1 MASPSSAP
9 MDCPEVTTKWEY
21 IDLHHTS
28 FTSTLPGDVVHLSL
42 QVKTVKGMHTI
53 HKDAWGGHSQHF
65 RKWGTQIT
73 PTTATRYKLEKFKSQ
88 WNAFV
93 RGSTQGRGRRNRGKK
108 YSSYPPS
115 MDPSP
120 LTPTWRDRQN
130 MPWVFKGVVAP
141 PPTAAPSPTWTAV
154 AEPLADMAQLSAGML
169 PLGRGHTPGPKELT
183 PPTPLDEGQAEVG
196 KGEEAP
202 RPIPFAVARLKT
214 SPISSC
220 EDIPAL
226 VDNSPVDEMPLDLSV
241 DQKKEELEQA
251 REERKLQTLSM
262 EKEKRELQQRILEM
276 DIKIEKLESISLEQF
291 KNIGN
296 IGPPIKEEKVVR
308 FTEPPT
314 SPPAPREEEAMDLSP
329 EAEHPGTPH
338 PPPLDPEV
346 DVIESGVYSSEEED
360 IKETRRT
367 SWAKHREAAQRKR
380 LCLRLVRNKVG
391 FHSLE
396 VYNIPKTPSTPPSPL
411 FPDAVGR
418 ECQDDRKHP
427 LED

>member
-9 MDCPEVTTKWEY
+9 TDCPEVTTKWEY

-73 PTTATRYKLEKFKSQ
+73 PTAATRNKLEKFKSQ

-93 RGSTQGRGRRNRGKK
+93 RGTTQGRGRRNRGKK

-115 MDPSP
+115 MDQSP

-169 PLGRGHTPGPKELT
+169 PLGTGHTPAPKELS
-183 PPTPLDEGQAEVG
+183 PPTHVDERQPEVG

-202 RPIPFAVARLKT
+202 RPIPFAVAGLKT

-226 VDNSPVDEMPLDLSV
+226 VDSSPLDEMPLDLSV
-241 DQKKEELEQA
+241 DQKKEEQEQA
-251 REERKLQTLSM
+251 REERKLQTLSL
-262 EKEKRELQQRILEM
+262 EKEKRELQQKILEM
-276 DIKIEKLESISLEQF
+276 DIKIEKRESIPLEQF

-314 SPPAPREEEAMDLSP
+314 SPPAPREEEAMDLTP
-329 EAEHPGTPH
+329 EAECPDTPH

-346 DVIESGVYSSEEED
+346 DVIESGVYSSEEEEV
-360 IKETRRT
+360 KET
-367 SWAKHREAAQRKR
+367 
-380 LCLRLVRNKVG
+380 
-391 FHSLE
+391 
-396 VYNIPKTPSTPPSPL
+396 
-411 FPDAVGR
+411 
-418 ECQDDRKHP
+418 
-427 LED
+427 